1 MEDTAVFI
9 FFNLLFTCTI
19 YKFAFAIFTQTS
31 FIFVAGMTFGIL
43 HKAMRIVFRTM
54 IIVEISMNEL
64 MTYDKRE
71 IVLVFHTV
79 GRYNAGI
86 SRYQTESLNAPV
98 FLSADTT

>member
-1 MEDTAVFI
+1 
-9 FFNLLFTCTI
+9 
-19 YKFAFAIFTQTS
+19 
-31 FIFVAGMTFGIL
+31 MTFGIL

-98 FLSADTT
+98 FLSADATLDVPMGQSDINAVFVSFRRHRVNNFVCTVSCLGVVH